1 MSERRYTASHEWLEL
16 EDHDALVGITD
27 FAQRRLGDVVFLELP
42 LPGVHLHQGDEA
54 ATIETVQNTGIVI
67 MPVDGTILEVNT
79 DVEEDPVL
87 VNESPERR
95 GWLFRVRIAN
105 ADEARS
111 LLDAGQYQALLEGP
125 GEYGEPARNR

>member
-16 EDHDALVGITD
+16 ENHDALVGITD
-27 FAQRRLGDVVFLELP
+27 FAQRRLGDVVFLVLP
-42 LPGVHLHQGDEA
+42 PPGAHLRQGDEA
-54 ATIETVQNTGIVI
+54 ATIETVQSTGVVL

-95 GWLFRVRIAN
+95 GWLFRVRIAD
-105 ADEARS
+105 ADEARA
-111 LLDAGQYQALLEGP
+111 LLDARQYYALLDAP
-125 GEYGEPARNR
+125 GQTGDAAMHG